1 MFDDCY
7 GTSSFFTCKLAE
19 TSWLLWKRLTVSCAL
34 SACETSNIASNDF
47 LHFTFLSMMDL
58 YKEKCSLVTHLF
70 PQHLA
75 AKNIY

>member
-34 SACETSNIASNDF
+34 SARETILLLMVFFFFFSINDGP
-47 LHFTFLSMMDL
+47 LQIKMQPGHTSLTTSS
-58 YKEKCSLVTHLF
+58 CS
-70 PQHLA
+70 
-75 AKNIY
+75 KKSIY